1 MRRSPRN
8 LKIAC
13 DHKGLTHFGGA
24 YFFHEFLQ
32 VLQIRRFLS
41 REVPY
46 PRRNRRY
53 SVSQMLLALVYP
65 IVLGLDRIE
74 TSSFLRSN
82 GTFQYL
88 TGLPGF
94 PDPQTLRRFLLHAPS
109 RVWEHLH
116 RANDHLLQEFIHLPD
131 RRSRLILDLDSTVVT
146 VFGRQD
152 GAEVGY
158 NPKYRGK
165 RSYNPLLCLEANSSF
180 LWDAEL
186 RPGNASVWESSPAL
200 LQTSFVNVPPQ
211 IRELRF
217 RGDAGFG
224 YQPVLHELEAQRAQ
238 YAVVARLTTPL
249 KRCFP
254 GLSYNRANARWEL
267 AETEYRAHGWPRA
280 RRLIVARRSLQEEE
294 DSQTTLFASGRYL
307 YRAWITNLDLPPAA
321 VWRFYEGRAAME
333 PRIHEL
339 REDFALRKVPTASF
353 QANALYLEVIRL
365 AYNLVT
371 AFQRTCLPDSWQN
384 YTLQN
389 LRFKLFLLPGELTR
403 PQNRPTLRLKESTV
417 IQRLADTILT
427 KIAALP
433 HLAAMR
439 K

>member
-1 MRRSPRN
+1 MRRAPRN

-13 DHKGLTHFGGA
+13 DHRGLTHFGGA

-32 VLQIRRFLS
+32 VLQIRRFLA

-46 PRRNRRY
+46 PRRNHRY

-65 IVLGLDRIE
+65 IILGLDRIE

-94 PDPQTLRRFLLHAPS
+94 PDPQTLRRFLLHAPPK
-109 RVWEHLH
+109 VWEHLH

-186 RPGNASVWESSPAL
+186 RPGNASVWESSPSL

-224 YQPVLHELEAQRAQ
+224 YEPVLHELEAQRAQ

-254 GLSYNRANARWEL
+254 GLYYTRANARWEL
-267 AETEYRAHGWPRA
+267 AETEYRAHGWPHA
-280 RRLIVARRSLQEEE
+280 RHVVVARRFIE
-294 DSQTTLFASGRYL
+294 DQDTQTTLFASGRYL

-353 QANALYLEVIRL
+353 DANALYLEVVRL

-371 AFQRTCLPDSWQN
+371 AFQRMCLPDSWQS

-403 PQNRPTLRLKESTV
+403 PQNRPTLRLKESPS
-417 IQRLADTILT
+417 IQRLADSILT
-427 KIAALP
+427 KIANLP
-433 HLAAMR
+433 KMAATR
-439 K
+439 R

>member
-1 MRRSPRN
+1 MRRGPRN
-8 LKIAC
+8 LAIAC

-32 VLQIRRFLS
+32 VLQIRRMLG

-46 PRRNRRY
+46 ERRNHRY

-65 IVLGLDRIE
+65 IILGLDRIE
-74 TSSFLRSN
+74 TASFLRFN

-94 PDPQTLRRFLLHAPS
+94 PDPQTLRRFLLNAPPP
-109 RVWEHLH
+109 VWEHLH
-116 RANDHLLQEFIHLPD
+116 RANDQLLQTFIHLPA

-146 VFGRQD
+146 SFGKQD

-186 RPGNASVWESSPAL
+186 RPGDASAWESAPSL
-200 LQTSFVNVPPQ
+200 LRTSFSTLPPD
-211 IRELRF
+211 IREVRF
-217 RGDAGFG
+217 RADAGFG
-224 YQPVLHELEAQRAQ
+224 YDPVLKELEDQRAQ
-238 YAVVARLTTPL
+238 YAVVARLTAPL
-249 KRCFP
+249 KRLLA
-254 GLSYNRANARWEL
+254 GLHYESVNSRWEL
-267 AETEYRAHGWPRA
+267 AEMEYRAYGWSNA
-280 RRLIVARRSLQEEE
+280 RRIVVARRFTETLDE
-294 DSQTTLFASGRYL
+294 QTTLFTTGRYL
-307 YRAWITNLDLPPAA
+307 YRAWTTNLNLSPAP

-333 PRIHEL
+333 VRIREL
-339 REDFALRKVPTASF
+339 REDFALRKIPTASF

-371 AFQRTCLPDSWQN
+371 AFQRICLPDAWQT
-384 YTLQN
+384 YTLQQ
-389 LRFKLFLLPGELTR
+389 LRLRLFLLPAELTR
-403 PQNRPTLRLKESTV
+403 PQNRPTLRLRQSPDL
-417 IQRLADTILT
+417 QRLATGILA
-427 KIAALP
+427 KIATLSP
-433 HLAAMR
+433 LDSRR